1 MRGSEIILPG
11 SVDNHM
17 EIGCVFVRN
26 NQTVGKVRCYGY
38 NKATS

>member
-17 EIGCVFVRN
+17 EIGRVFVRN
-26 NQTVGKVRCYGY
+26 NQTVGIG
-38 NKATS
+38 TLLWL

>member
-26 NQTVGKVRCYGY
+26 NQTGY
-38 NKATS
+38 RYVAMVITK